1 MNLRHIHIFL
11 TVTNCN
17 NSISSAARELMIS
30 QPSISVA
37 IQELEAEFGV
47 PLFDRL
53 SRRLYLTEA
62 GRRFEQYAKK
72 ITAACDDLEREM
84 SSWNTSALLHVGAS
98 ITAGSQFMSEYAA
111 EYKKR
116 LPDIRLRVLVDHS
129 RNLER
134 MLLNNTLDL
143 AIIETPVHDDLLEAM
158 LFKED
163 SLEVII
169 PPSFEETSSSLSL
182 DRFCSLP
189 FLLREPG
196 SGTREVFD
204 QTMRE
209 KGCSIEPIWTANST
223 TALINAVHRGMGIS
237 VIPHEAAREAEANK
251 KIRRVS
257 VRGLTF
263 TQRFYIVHHKDKLLM
278 PYMED
283 FIKVV
288 KETAV

>member
-1 MNLRHIHIFL
+1 MNLRHIRIFL

-17 NSISSAARELMIS
+17 NSLSSAARELMIS

-62 GRRFEQYAKK
+62 GRRFEQYA
-72 ITAACDDLEREM
+72 
-84 SSWNTSALLHVGAS
+84 SWNTSALLHVGAS

-116 LPDIRLRVLVDHS
+116 QPDIRLRVLVDHS
-129 RNLER
+129 RNLEK
-134 MLLNNTLDL
+134 MLLDNTLDL

-169 PPSFEETSSSLSL
+169 PPSEDASSVLSL
-182 DRFCSLP
+182 DQFCSRP
-189 FLLREPG
+189 FLLRELG
-196 SGTREVFD
+196 SGTREVFE

-209 KGCSIEPIWTANST
+209 KGRSIEPIWTANST
-223 TALINAVHRGMGIS
+223 TALINAVYRGMGIS
-237 VIPHEAAREAEANK
+237 VIPHEAAKEAEANK
-251 KIRRVS
+251 KVRRVS

-263 TQRFYIVHHKDKLLM
+263 TQRFYIVRHKDKLLM

-288 KETAV
+288 KETVI

>member
-1 MNLRHIHIFL
+1 MNLRHIRIFL

-37 IQELEAEFGV
+37 IQELEVEFGV

-116 LPDIRLRVLVDHS
+116 QPDIRLRVLVDHS
-129 RNLER
+129 RNLEK
-134 MLLNNTLDL
+134 MLLDNTLDL

-169 PPSFEETSSSLSL
+169 PPSEEVSSALNL
-182 DRFCSLP
+182 DQFCSRP

-196 SGTREVFD
+196 SGTREVFEL
-204 QTMRE
+204 TMHE
-209 KGCSIEPIWTANST
+209 KGRSIEPIWTANST

-237 VIPHEAAREAEANK
+237 VIPHEAAKEAEANK
-251 KIRRVS
+251 KVRRVS

-263 TQRFYIVHHKDKLLM
+263 TQRFYIVRHKDKLLM

-288 KETAV
+288 KETVI